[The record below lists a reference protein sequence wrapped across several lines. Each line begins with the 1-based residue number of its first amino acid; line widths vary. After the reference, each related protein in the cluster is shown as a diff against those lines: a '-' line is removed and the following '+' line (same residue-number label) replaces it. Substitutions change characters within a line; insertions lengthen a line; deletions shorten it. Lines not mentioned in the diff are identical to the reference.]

1 MAGISAMVDLEVILA
16 EDEEMFR
23 DMALLKLTQA
33 GVSEERVHL
42 AEDGQEAIDLLD
54 KLQAKVVP
62 IIMLLDVRM
71 PNVNGNQ
78 CADRIKADVRDGRRL
93 HEPFMVCCSANIR
106 EVSRDEGNFH
116 MTMPKNF
123 DTDEVRLCIT
133 EGYQW
138 CKERLP
144 RTLPEAVTAQVETSL
159 IESALAEP
167 ILFEPPE
174 ATSANLNSPSSGSVH
189 NPSTGVEHA
198 SAASQ
203 PTRTSDGTF
212 DLIVADAE
220 PICRM
225 ALLANISLLGLPDP
239 AETEDIEETETAL
252 REAQETDAD
261 RPLVLML
268 GNPLWLDKISRLDLA
283 LRRPFIINTSVDG
296 VGGHAALP
304 STYSQADLQKVFD
317 QSIRW
322 WEDGCA

>member
-1 MAGISAMVDLEVILA
+1 MAGIASMVDLEVILA

-62 IIMLLDVRM
+62 IVMLLDVRM

-78 CADRIKADVRDGRRL
+78 CAERIKADVRDGRRL
-93 HEPFMVCCSANIR
+93 LEPFMVCCSANIR

-144 RTLPEAVTAQVETSL
+144 RTLPETATAQD
-159 IESALAEP
+159 
-167 ILFEPPE
+167 
-174 ATSANLNSPSSGSVH
+174 SPSSGSVY

-198 SAASQ
+198 SPASQ

-239 AETEDIEETETAL
+239 AETEDMEETETAL
-252 REAQETDAD
+252 REAQETEAA

-268 GNPLWLDKISRLDLA
+268 GNPLWLDKISRLDLV

-296 VGGHAALP
+296 VGGHASLP

-322 WEDGCA
+322 WEEGCD